1 MQRETFRGFLKTVWS
16 LNIYGETIWAN
27 FIFVLVDAMM
37 MNYVLQKDSFDT
49 LDGLDD
55 KTPPSCCQ
63 GLVSANRRTGNRI
76 ADQQNLENCPD
87 PSRMSSCCISC
98 FINLCPDAEMIIKVS
113 SLYVEMDQSLAYTSH
128 HYSQSCSAEVIRVLF
143 SVQPSPTCGASCS
156 DSIQSC

>member
-1 MQRETFRGFLKTVWS
+1 MQRETFRGFFKTVWS

-63 GLVSANRRTGNRI
+63 GLGVAQSEDRTE
-76 ADQQNLENCPD
+76 DC
-87 PSRMSSCCISC
+87 
-98 FINLCPDAEMIIKVS
+98 
-113 SLYVEMDQSLAYTSH
+113 
-128 HYSQSCSAEVIRVLF
+128 
-143 SVQPSPTCGASCS
+143 
-156 DSIQSC
+156 